1 MSPNSF
7 ARFAHYNRWM
17 NERLYEAAARLAPA
31 ELAADRGAFF
41 GSILGTLNH
50 IAVAD
55 TVWLHRFAAHP
66 LCAAALAETASLPR
80 PGSLREPLAAD
91 LTGLGAYRQ
100 RLDALVL
107 RWTPEVT
114 AEALDATLSY
124 TSMAGVPAR
133 RRLGDVLLHFFNH
146 QTHHR
151 GQVTTLLFQAGIDVG
166 VTDLL
171 VTLPEVAA

>member
-1 MSPNSF
+1 MSPQQIALF
-7 ARFAHYNRWM
+7 ADYNRWM
-17 NERLYEAAARLAPA
+17 NERLYEAAAGLTEA

-55 TVWLHRFAAHP
+55 TVWMQRFAAHP
-66 LCAAALAETASLPR
+66 PGFASLVEMAGLPSPR
-80 PGSLREPLAAD
+80 SLREPMAPDFA
-91 LTGLGAYRQ
+91 GLRAYRA

-107 RWTPEVT
+107 RWADELSPDHLAGSFSFARMSGERM
-114 AEALDATLSY
+114 TL
-124 TSMAGVPAR
+124 
-133 RRLGDVLLHFFNH
+133 RLGDVLLHFFNH

-151 GQVTTLLFQAGIDVG
+151 GQVSTLLSQLGIDIG

-171 VTLPEVAA
+171 VKLPAVGA